1 MFLYLAMIDSDAD
14 KSKFEILYSEYKNLM
29 YYTANRILRN
39 SSDAEDVVH
48 QAFLKVIE
56 ILDTISSPRCH
67 KTRALLV
74 TITEHKAIDLY
85 REKQRRNV
93 LPLAEEYIG
102 AAPAAEIERLAERDS
117 LAAAIASLPPRYRSV
132 LLLRYDCGYS
142 NAEIV
147 TSGPKAS
154 MTLAQTK
161 SFQPLIK
168 AKMTVATS
176 AGSTSG
182 KPIRQYIPKRVQP
195 SIRAL
200 SSSSIG
206 SACVK

>member
-29 YYTANRILRN
+29 YYTANRILCN
-39 SSDAEDVVH
+39 SSDTEDVVH

-102 AAPAAEIERLAERDS
+102 AAPAAEIERLAARDA

-132 LLLRYDCGYS
+132 LLRLFQRGDCEYSGYDR
-142 NAEIV
+142 AER
-147 TSGPKAS
+147 
-154 MTLAQTK
+154 AQAHPACQGKTQR
-161 SFQPLIK
+161 S
-168 AKMTVATS
+168 AERDGGTVNEDH
-176 AGSTSG
+176 
-182 KPIRQYIPKRVQP
+182 
-195 SIRAL
+195 
-200 SSSSIG
+200 
-206 SACVK
+206 

>member
-85 REKQRRNV
+85 REKQRRNA

-102 AAPAAEIERLAERDS
+102 AAPAAEIERLAARDT

-142 NAEIV
+142 NAEIANILDTTEPNV
-147 TSGPKAS
+147 RQAHPACQGKTQRSAERDGG
-154 MTLAQTK
+154 
-161 SFQPLIK
+161 
-168 AKMTVATS
+168 TVNENH
-176 AGSTSG
+176 
-182 KPIRQYIPKRVQP
+182 
-195 SIRAL
+195 
-200 SSSSIG
+200 
-206 SACVK
+206 

>member
-85 REKQRRNV
+85 REKQRRNAA
-93 LPLAEEYIG
+93 LPLG
-102 AAPAAEIERLAERDS
+102 TAPAVRLRLFQRGDCEYSGYDRAERAQAHPACQGKTQRSAERD
-117 LAAAIASLPPRYRSV
+117 
-132 LLLRYDCGYS
+132 G
-142 NAEIV
+142 
-147 TSGPKAS
+147 G
-154 MTLAQTK
+154 
-161 SFQPLIK
+161 
-168 AKMTVATS
+168 TVNENH
-176 AGSTSG
+176 
-182 KPIRQYIPKRVQP
+182 
-195 SIRAL
+195 
-200 SSSSIG
+200 
-206 SACVK
+206 

>member
-14 KSKFEILYSEYKNLM
+14 KSKLEILYSEYKNLM
-29 YYTANRILRN
+29 YYTANRILCN
-39 SSDAEDVVH
+39 SSDTEDVVH

-102 AAPAAEIERLAERDS
+102 AAPAA
-117 LAAAIASLPPRYRSV
+117 AIASLPPRYRSV

-142 NAEIV
+142 NAEIANILDTTEPNV
-147 TSGPKAS
+147 RK
-154 MTLAQTK
+154 
-161 SFQPLIK
+161 LIQR
-168 AKMTVATS
+168 AKEKLS
-176 AGSTSG
+176 A
-182 KPIRQYIPKRVQP
+182 
-195 SIRAL
+195 AL
-200 SSSSIG
+200 SEMEEP
-206 SACVK
+206 

>member
-102 AAPAAEIERLAERDS
+102 AAPAAEIE
-117 LAAAIASLPPRYRSV
+117 SLPPRYRSV

-142 NAEIV
+142 NAEIANILDTTEPNV
-147 TSGPKAS
+147 RK
-154 MTLAQTK
+154 
-161 SFQPLIK
+161 LIQR
-168 AKMTVATS
+168 AKEKLS
-176 AGSTSG
+176 A
-182 KPIRQYIPKRVQP
+182 
-195 SIRAL
+195 AL
-200 SSSSIG
+200 SG
-206 SACVK
+206 MEEP

>member
-102 AAPAAEIERLAERDS
+102 AAPAAEIERLAARDT
-117 LAAAIASLPPRYRSV
+117 LAAAIASLPPLSRPCRRVTARSCYCGTTAAIPTRR
-132 LLLRYDCGYS
+132 LR
-142 NAEIV
+142 I
-147 TSGPKAS
+147 
-154 MTLAQTK
+154 
-161 SFQPLIK
+161 FW
-168 AKMTVATS
+168 
-176 AGSTSG
+176 
-182 KPIRQYIPKRVQP
+182 IRP
-195 SIRAL
+195 SRTCA
-200 SSSSIG
+200 SSSSVPRKN
-206 SACVK
+206 SAQR

>member
-39 SSDAEDVVH
+39 SRDAEDVVH

-74 TITEHKAIDLY
+74 TITE
-85 REKQRRNV
+85 
-93 LPLAEEYIG
+93 
-102 AAPAAEIERLAERDS
+102 RDT
-117 LAAAIASLPPRYRSV
+117 LAAAIAALPPRYRSV

-142 NAEIV
+142 NAEIANILDTTEPNV
-147 TSGPKAS
+147 RK
-154 MTLAQTK
+154 
-161 SFQPLIK
+161 LIQR
-168 AKMTVATS
+168 AKEKLS
-176 AGSTSG
+176 A
-182 KPIRQYIPKRVQP
+182 
-195 SIRAL
+195 AL
-200 SSSSIG
+200 SG
-206 SACVK
+206 MEEP

>member
-1 MFLYLAMIDSDAD
+1 MFLYLAMIDSDTD

-39 SSDAEDVVH
+39 SRDAEDVVH

-93 LPLAEEYIG
+93 LPLVEEYVG
-102 AAPAAEIERLAERDS
+102 AAPAAEERYRADLLVQTAERLVRENPAGWQGTASELTGWVKETTGVS
-117 LAAAIASLPPRYRSV
+117 L
-132 LLLRYDCGYS
+132 
-142 NAEIV
+142 N
-147 TSGPKAS
+147 
-154 MTLAQTK
+154 
-161 SFQPLIK
+161 
-168 AKMTVATS
+168 ATS
-176 AGSTSG
+176 LSRQLRNLRDDLLNYDNIVYVAPATASNGQRQHTLYKSVAKCSYTSMDN
-182 KPIRQYIPKRVQP
+182 QLFYI
-195 SIRAL
+195 
-200 SSSSIG
+200 
-206 SACVK
+206 

>member
-14 KSKFEILYSEYKNLM
+14 KSKFEILYNEYKNLM

-67 KTRALLV
+67 KAL
-74 TITEHKAIDLY
+74 DLY
-85 REKQRRNV
+85 REKQRRNA

-102 AAPAAEIERLAERDS
+102 AAPAAEIERLAERDT
-117 LAAAIASLPPRYRSV
+117 LAAAIAALPPRYRSV

-142 NAEIV
+142 NAEIADILDTTEPNV
-147 TSGPKAS
+147 RKII
-154 MTLAQTK
+154 QR
-161 SFQPLIK
+161 
-168 AKMTVATS
+168 AKEKLS
-176 AGSTSG
+176 A
-182 KPIRQYIPKRVQP
+182 
-195 SIRAL
+195 AL
-200 SSSSIG
+200 SG
-206 SACVK
+206 MEEP

>member
-102 AAPAAEIERLAERDS
+102 AAPAGRRYRVPAAALPLGPAPAVRLRLFQRGDCEYSGYDRAERAQAHPACQGKTQRSAERD
-117 LAAAIASLPPRYRSV
+117 
-132 LLLRYDCGYS
+132 G
-142 NAEIV
+142 
-147 TSGPKAS
+147 G
-154 MTLAQTK
+154 
-161 SFQPLIK
+161 
-168 AKMTVATS
+168 TVNEDH
-176 AGSTSG
+176 
-182 KPIRQYIPKRVQP
+182 
-195 SIRAL
+195 
-200 SSSSIG
+200 
-206 SACVK
+206 

>member
-102 AAPAAEIERLAERDS
+102 AAPAAEIERPCRRVTARS
-117 LAAAIASLPPRYRSV
+117 CYCGTTAAIPTRR
-132 LLLRYDCGYS
+132 LR
-142 NAEIV
+142 I
-147 TSGPKAS
+147 
-154 MTLAQTK
+154 
-161 SFQPLIK
+161 FW
-168 AKMTVATS
+168 
-176 AGSTSG
+176 
-182 KPIRQYIPKRVQP
+182 IRP
-195 SIRAL
+195 SRTCA
-200 SSSSIG
+200 SSSSVPRKN
-206 SACVK
+206 SAQR

>member
-1 MFLYLAMIDSDAD
+1 MFLYLAMIDSDTD

-48 QAFLKVIE
+48 QAFLKIIE
-56 ILDTISSPRCH
+56 ILNTISSPRCH

-102 AAPAAEIERLAERDS
+102 AAPAAEIERLAARDT

-132 LLLRYDCGYS
+132 PAPAVRLRLFQRGDCEYSGYDR
-142 NAEIV
+142 AE
-147 TSGPKAS
+147 
-154 MTLAQTK
+154 
-161 SFQPLIK
+161 
-168 AKMTVATS
+168 
-176 AGSTSG
+176 
-182 KPIRQYIPKRVQP
+182 
-195 SIRAL
+195 RAP
-200 SSSSIG
+200 SSSSVPRKN
-206 SACVK
+206 SAQRLSGMEEP

>member
-29 YYTANRILRN
+29 YYTANRILHN

-85 REKQRRNV
+85 RAKQRRNV
-93 LPLAEEYIG
+93 LPLAEEYVG
-102 AAPAAEIERLAERDS
+102 AAPAEIERLAERDS

-142 NAEIV
+142 NAEIANILDTTEPNV
-147 TSGPKAS
+147 RKLIQRAKEKLSAQLSGMEEP
-154 MTLAQTK
+154 
-161 SFQPLIK
+161 
-168 AKMTVATS
+168 
-176 AGSTSG
+176 
-182 KPIRQYIPKRVQP
+182 
-195 SIRAL
+195 
-200 SSSSIG
+200 
-206 SACVK
+206 

>member
-102 AAPAAEIERLAERDS
+102 AAPAAEIERLAGPAPAVRLQLFQRGDCEYSGYDRAERTQAHPACQGKTQRSAERD
-117 LAAAIASLPPRYRSV
+117 
-132 LLLRYDCGYS
+132 G
-142 NAEIV
+142 
-147 TSGPKAS
+147 G
-154 MTLAQTK
+154 
-161 SFQPLIK
+161 
-168 AKMTVATS
+168 TVNEDH
-176 AGSTSG
+176 
-182 KPIRQYIPKRVQP
+182 
-195 SIRAL
+195 
-200 SSSSIG
+200 
-206 SACVK
+206 

>member
-29 YYTANRILRN
+29 YYTANRILHN

-67 KTRALLV
+67 KTRALLG

-102 AAPAAEIERLAERDS
+102 AAPAAEIERLAERDT
-117 LAAAIASLPPRYRSV
+117 LAAAIASLPPRYHSV

-142 NAEIV
+142 NAEI
-147 TSGPKAS
+147 ANILD
-154 MTLAQTK
+154 MTEPNVRK
-161 SFQPLIK
+161 LIQR
-168 AKMTVATS
+168 AKEKLS
-176 AGSTSG
+176 A
-182 KPIRQYIPKRVQP
+182 
-195 SIRAL
+195 AL
-200 SSSSIG
+200 SG
-206 SACVK
+206 MEEP

>member
-102 AAPAAEIERLAERDS
+102 AAPAAEIERLAERDT
-117 LAAAIASLPPRYRSV
+117 LAAAIASLRRVTARSCSCGTTAAIPTRR
-132 LLLRYDCGYS
+132 LR
-142 NAEIV
+142 I
-147 TSGPKAS
+147 
-154 MTLAQTK
+154 
-161 SFQPLIK
+161 FW
-168 AKMTVATS
+168 
-176 AGSTSG
+176 
-182 KPIRQYIPKRVQP
+182 IRP
-195 SIRAL
+195 SRTCA
-200 SSSSIG
+200 SSSSVPRKN
-206 SACVK
+206 SAQR

>member
-102 AAPAAEIERLAERDS
+102 AAPAAEIERLAERDT
-117 LAAAIASLPPRYRSV
+117 LAAAIASLCRVTARYCSCDTTAAIPTRRS
-132 LLLRYDCGYS
+132 R
-142 NAEIV
+142 I
-147 TSGPKAS
+147 
-154 MTLAQTK
+154 
-161 SFQPLIK
+161 FW
-168 AKMTVATS
+168 
-176 AGSTSG
+176 
-182 KPIRQYIPKRVQP
+182 IRP
-195 SIRAL
+195 SRTCA
-200 SSSSIG
+200 SSSSVPRKN
-206 SACVK
+206 SAQR

>member
-29 YYTANRILRN
+29 YYTANRILHN

-93 LPLAEEYIG
+93 LPLAENISE
-102 AAPAAEIERLAERDS
+102 PR
-117 LAAAIASLPPRYRSV
+117 LPPRSSV
-132 LLLRYDCGYS
+132 SPSATHWPPLSRPCRRVTARYCSCGTTAAIPMRRLR
-142 NAEIV
+142 I
-147 TSGPKAS
+147 
-154 MTLAQTK
+154 
-161 SFQPLIK
+161 FW
-168 AKMTVATS
+168 
-176 AGSTSG
+176 
-182 KPIRQYIPKRVQP
+182 IRP
-195 SIRAL
+195 SRTCA
-200 SSSSIG
+200 SSSSVPRKN
-206 SACVK
+206 SAQR

>member
-29 YYTANRILRN
+29 YYTANHILRN
-39 SSDAEDVVH
+39 SNDAEDVVH

-85 REKQRRNV
+85 REKQRNV

-102 AAPAAEIERLAERDS
+102 AAPAAEIERLAARDT

-142 NAEIV
+142 NAEIANILDTTEPNV
-147 TSGPKAS
+147 RK
-154 MTLAQTK
+154 
-161 SFQPLIK
+161 LIQR
-168 AKMTVATS
+168 AKEKLS
-176 AGSTSG
+176 A
-182 KPIRQYIPKRVQP
+182 
-195 SIRAL
+195 AL
-200 SSSSIG
+200 SEMEEP
-206 SACVK
+206 

>member
-102 AAPAAEIERLAERDS
+102 AAPAAEIERLAAALPLGPATAVRLRLFQRGDCEYSGYDRAER
-117 LAAAIASLPPRYRSV
+117 AQAHPACQGKTQRS
-132 LLLRYDCGYS
+132 
-142 NAEIV
+142 AEWN
-147 TSGPKAS
+147 GG
-154 MTLAQTK
+154 
-161 SFQPLIK
+161 
-168 AKMTVATS
+168 TVNEDH
-176 AGSTSG
+176 
-182 KPIRQYIPKRVQP
+182 
-195 SIRAL
+195 
-200 SSSSIG
+200 
-206 SACVK
+206 

>member
-29 YYTANRILRN
+29 YYTANRILCN
-39 SSDAEDVVH
+39 SSDTEDVVH

-102 AAPAAEIERLAERDS
+102 AAPAAALPLGTAPAVRLRLFQRGDCEYSGYDRAERAQAHPACQGKTQRSAERD
-117 LAAAIASLPPRYRSV
+117 
-132 LLLRYDCGYS
+132 G
-142 NAEIV
+142 
-147 TSGPKAS
+147 G
-154 MTLAQTK
+154 
-161 SFQPLIK
+161 
-168 AKMTVATS
+168 TVNEDH
-176 AGSTSG
+176 
-182 KPIRQYIPKRVQP
+182 
-195 SIRAL
+195 
-200 SSSSIG
+200 
-206 SACVK
+206 

>member
-74 TITEHKAIDLY
+74 TITE
-85 REKQRRNV
+85 
-93 LPLAEEYIG
+93 
-102 AAPAAEIERLAERDS
+102 RDT
-117 LAAAIASLPPRYRSV
+117 LAAAIAFLPPRYRSV

-142 NAEIV
+142 NAEIANILDTTEPNV
-147 TSGPKAS
+147 RK
-154 MTLAQTK
+154 
-161 SFQPLIK
+161 LIQR
-168 AKMTVATS
+168 AKEKLS
-176 AGSTSG
+176 A
-182 KPIRQYIPKRVQP
+182 
-195 SIRAL
+195 AL
-200 SSSSIG
+200 SG
-206 SACVK
+206 MEEP

>member
-29 YYTANRILRN
+29 YYTANRILCN
-39 SSDAEDVVH
+39 SSDTEDVVH

-102 AAPAAEIERLAERDS
+102 AAPAAERDT

-142 NAEIV
+142 NAEIANILDTTEPNV
-147 TSGPKAS
+147 RK
-154 MTLAQTK
+154 
-161 SFQPLIK
+161 LIQR
-168 AKMTVATS
+168 AKEKLS
-176 AGSTSG
+176 A
-182 KPIRQYIPKRVQP
+182 
-195 SIRAL
+195 AL
-200 SSSSIG
+200 SG
-206 SACVK
+206 MEEP

>member
-29 YYTANRILRN
+29 YYTANRILCN
-39 SSDAEDVVH
+39 SSDTEDVVH

-102 AAPAAEIERLAERDS
+102 AAPAAEIERLAARDA
-117 LAAAIASLPPRYRSV
+117 LAAAIPLGTAPAVRLRLFQRGDCEYSGYDRAERAQAHPACQGKTQRS
-132 LLLRYDCGYS
+132 
-142 NAEIV
+142 AERD
-147 TSGPKAS
+147 GG
-154 MTLAQTK
+154 
-161 SFQPLIK
+161 
-168 AKMTVATS
+168 TVNEDH
-176 AGSTSG
+176 
-182 KPIRQYIPKRVQP
+182 
-195 SIRAL
+195 
-200 SSSSIG
+200 
-206 SACVK
+206 

>member
-29 YYTANRILRN
+29 YYTANRILCN
-39 SSDAEDVVH
+39 SSDTEDVVH

-93 LPLAEEYIG
+93 LPSVSPRATHWPPLSRPCRRVTARYCSCG
-102 AAPAAEIERLAERDS
+102 TT
-117 LAAAIASLPPRYRSV
+117 AAIPTRR
-132 LLLRYDCGYS
+132 LR
-142 NAEIV
+142 I
-147 TSGPKAS
+147 
-154 MTLAQTK
+154 
-161 SFQPLIK
+161 FW
-168 AKMTVATS
+168 
-176 AGSTSG
+176 
-182 KPIRQYIPKRVQP
+182 IRP
-195 SIRAL
+195 SRTCA
-200 SSSSIG
+200 SSSSVPRKN
-206 SACVK
+206 SAQR

>member
-1 MFLYLAMIDSDAD
+1 MFLYLAMIDLDAD

-93 LPLAEEYIG
+93 LPPRSSVSPRATHWPPLSRPCRRVTARSCSCG
-102 AAPAAEIERLAERDS
+102 TT
-117 LAAAIASLPPRYRSV
+117 AAIPTRR
-132 LLLRYDCGYS
+132 LR
-142 NAEIV
+142 I
-147 TSGPKAS
+147 
-154 MTLAQTK
+154 
-161 SFQPLIK
+161 FW
-168 AKMTVATS
+168 
-176 AGSTSG
+176 
-182 KPIRQYIPKRVQP
+182 IRP
-195 SIRAL
+195 SRTCA
-200 SSSSIG
+200 SSSSVPRKN
-206 SACVK
+206 SAQR